1 MTKWLEGNLSDQDV
15 AISTRVRVARNLR
28 EYDFP
33 LYMSV
38 EESNNLTKSILDT
51 MKDSFSDSNYKFLRV
66 RDLTNVE
73 RLMYIEEHLISPGL
87 TQKID
92 KSSFLIRYD
101 ERVTIMINE
110 EDHLR
115 IQTLLP
121 GLDLFGAWKL
131 CSEIDDKLESQ
142 LNFAYHKDLGYLTA
156 CPTNVGTGLRASVMV
171 HLPSVS
177 LTGHINTMIDAL
189 RKIGLTV
196 RGIYGEGSEA
206 VGNLYQISNQT
217 TLGDTEQEILDK
229 LNKIIYQIVTRER
242 NTRKYL
248 MDKKGIEIEDK
259 VYRSFGILKNCRLIT
274 SKEALTHLSNVKL
287 AYDMGYLK
295 DPKLKDII
303 NLMVDIK
310 PGTIQKN
317 LDRDIN
323 KEERDKIRAEI
334 IRKYLTNMEG

>member
-38 EESNNLTKSILDT
+38 EESNNLTKNILDT

-92 KSSFLIRYD
+92 KSSFLIRND

-121 GLDLFGAWKL
+121 GLDLFGAWNL

-295 DPKLKDII
+295 DHKLKDII